1 MSDPTLGRGKV
12 NDATLLAKER
22 TELAVERTQIAADR
36 TLMAWIRTALSMIT
50 FGFTIYKFLEAL
62 GQAEHLVWAR
72 PNAPRNLGM
81 ALITVGTAALIVAT
95 VQHYQ
100 SSRRRR
106 PDGAKSPWSLVI
118 VVAIFV
124 SLIGLLAF
132 VGVLLRTGPF

>member
-1 MSDPTLGRGKV
+1 MSEALSKSDHIDRG
-12 NDATLLAKER
+12 TQLAEER

-62 GQAEHLVWAR
+62 GRAEHVVWAR

-100 SSRRRR
+100 SSRRLR
-106 PDGAKSPWSLVI
+106 PDSAKSTWSLVI